1 MSEERQELVRINWS
15 ECFPFTQLF
24 RSFRLSVHPPK
35 LLLALLAVLAI
46 YGAGR
51 LMDGIWGRRVVV
63 DAAATETAP
72 GGEVEAFLS
81 WPRDAFSQ
89 WRRDAEERRV
99 VADASLAMQTLEDL
113 RSDRDKARGLAEEGG
128 VCGRI
133 EEELDRKLDDAV
145 EALDQRLKDTQQILT
160 KQVDQLTGQ
169 ASERAESELPARK
182 RQVKQAHDAL
192 LVMLTKG
199 GGSVPPHLTTSGAM
213 DRLLILNS
221 NLTDA
226 KDREE
231 DAKSL
236 EKDRATLRDAL
247 ALRAALDQ
255 GVSRRGRH
263 IFDTMMKE
271 GITTVGLAMRSVL
284 AGKFWTDDRPDE
296 LPGLVG
302 SVKRGVMV
310 CVWFFYAHWLF
321 AVIYTAIWL
330 VVWAVAGGAICR
342 LAALHATR
350 DEKISLREAVKFSL
364 TKFVSFLTAPLI
376 PLILIAVIGAITF
389 VGGFVGAIPAAGQL
403 LAGVLWSLALLAG
416 FVMALVAIGAAAGT
430 HLMYPTIATEGSDAF
445 DAISRSFSYIYS
457 RPWRLGW
464 YLLVSIVYG
473 TICLL
478 FMKFLAFLLLRLAHA
493 AAGLGMNVDGASKLA
508 TYGKLDAIWGAPVW
522 GVSLFGRFGHVPL
535 GGAEQV
541 AAVLIAIFVFLVVGT
556 VVAFVASFFFSAS
569 TVMYLLLRREVD
581 ATDLEDVY
589 VEEEEEPFEP
599 PAAPQA
605 DEAAAAEGAGEPEQ
619 PSEPESSGPE
629 TAEPKQDET

>member
-1 MSEERQELVRINWS
+1 MPEERQELVRINWS

-35 LLLALLAVLAI
+35 LLLALLAVLVI
-46 YGAGR
+46 YGTGR

-89 WRRDAEERRV
+89 WRRDAEERRIA
-99 VADASLAMQTLEDL
+99 ADASLVMQTLEDL
-113 RSDRDKARGLAEEGG
+113 RTNQAKARELAEEGG
-128 VCGRI
+128 VYGRI
-133 EEELDRKLDDAV
+133 EQELERKLDDAV
-145 EALDQRLKDTQQILT
+145 DVLELRLDETQQILAKEVD
-160 KQVDQLTGQ
+160 KQTGQ
-169 ASERAESELPARK
+169 ARERGEAELPVRK

-192 LVMLTKG
+192 LIMLTKG
-199 GGSVPPHLTTSGAM
+199 QHSVPAHLTTSGAV
-213 DRLLILNS
+213 DQLLIPNR
-221 NLTDA
+221 NLTETKDRQDDA
-226 KDREE
+226 KR
-231 DAKSL
+231 L
-236 EKDRATLRDAL
+236 EGDRATLNGGL
-247 ALRAALDQ
+247 KLRVALDEAA
-255 GVSRRGRH
+255 SRRGRH

-310 CVWFFYAHWLF
+310 CVWFLYAHWLF
-321 AVIYTAIWL
+321 AVIFTAIWL

-342 LAALHATR
+342 IAALHATR

-376 PLILIAVIGAITF
+376 PLILIAGIGFITFAGGAIGA
-389 VGGFVGAIPAAGQL
+389 VPVVGQL
-403 LAGVLWSLALLAG
+403 LAGVLWFLALLAG
-416 FVMALVAIGAAAGT
+416 FVMALVVIGAAAGT

-464 YLLVSIVYG
+464 YLLVSVVYG

-478 FMKFLAFLLLRLAHA
+478 FVKFLAFVLLRLAHA
-493 AAGLGMNVDGASKLA
+493 AAGLGMNIDGASKLA
-508 TYGKLDAIWGAPVW
+508 TYGKLDAIWGAPAW

-535 GGAEQV
+535 GGAELI
-541 AAVLIAIFVFLVVGT
+541 AAILIAIFVFLVIGT
-556 VVAFVASFFFSAS
+556 VVAFAASFFFSAS
-569 TVMYLLLRREVD
+569 TLMYLLLRREVD

-599 PAAPQA
+599 PTAPEA
-605 DEAAAAEGAGEPEQ
+605 DEAAPGEPEQ
-619 PSEPESSGPE
+619 PSEPESSGQGGEP
-629 TAEPKQDET
+629 AEPQQDQT